1 MGKLQAA
8 YWLLMIL
15 PCAISLADG
24 MAVRIRQKNL
34 RAHINE
40 KPALTTPPC
49 RPRSLEITEAT
60 GRATAR

>member
-40 KPALTTPPC
+40 KPALTPPV
-49 RPRSLEITEAT
+49 PPSLL
-60 GRATAR
+60 GDH

>member
-15 PCAISLADG
+15 PCAISLAGG

-34 RAHINE
+34 SAHINK
-40 KPALTTPPC
+40 KPSAHSP
-49 RPRSLEITEAT
+49 
-60 GRATAR
+60 RATLALGSLKQPAR

>member
-15 PCAISLADG
+15 PCAISLAGG

-34 RAHINE
+34 SAHINK
-40 KPALTTPPC
+40 KPSAHSP
-49 RPRSLEITEAT
+49 
-60 GRATAR
+60 RATLAVGYL